1 MAEEKRRY
9 PACGKE
15 YEIPPSMLQDRKWKC
30 PHCGAEGVVSFEI
43 TFGDARSAAA
53 LKELERK
60 LGLGT

>member
-1 MAEEKRRY
+1 MAEEKPRC

-15 YEIPPSMLQDRKWKC
+15 YEISMPMLQDRKWKC

-43 TFGDARSAAA
+43 TFGDAKGAAA

-60 LGLGT
+60 RSM